1 MQFALLCTFYFSSLK
16 KDDRKCLCKTLL
28 YLNDKEWQ
36 VVEEIELFFNLFWVM
51 KCSSFN
57 SDYFTSV
64 IQRLTTLSL
73 LSLCT
78 IFDGWGCLTRTH
90 DFQQR

>member
-1 MQFALLCTFYFSSLK
+1 MHYFVLSISAPLK

-28 YLNDKEWQ
+28 NLNYKEWQ
-36 VVEEIELFFNLFWVM
+36 VVEEIELFVNLFWVM
-51 KCSSFN
+51 NCPSFN
-57 SDYFTSV
+57 SDYFTSL
-64 IQRLTTLSL
+64 IQRLRTLSL

-90 DFQQR
+90 DFQHR